1 MTRTNDS
8 PSRAALWV
16 GRVLSGLIVA
26 FLAFS
31 GGIKLAGHQSVP
43 ETMGQLGW
51 PTSYESS
58 LWIGLME
65 LTIALLYAI
74 PRTAVLGLV
83 LMTAL
88 LGGAMATHTRVG
100 SPLFTHTLFGLYMA
114 LFAWGGLWLREPRLR
129 ALLPFRR

>member
-16 GRVLSGLIVA
+16 GRVLGGLIVA

-31 GGIKLAGHQSVP
+31 GGIKLAGHPSVP

-51 PTSYESS
+51 PTTYQSG